1 MKKSSKLFGRLI
13 QHFSCYVSSNRK
25 KKKKT
30 TKELSLVEKEQMT

>member
-25 KKKKT
+25 KKT